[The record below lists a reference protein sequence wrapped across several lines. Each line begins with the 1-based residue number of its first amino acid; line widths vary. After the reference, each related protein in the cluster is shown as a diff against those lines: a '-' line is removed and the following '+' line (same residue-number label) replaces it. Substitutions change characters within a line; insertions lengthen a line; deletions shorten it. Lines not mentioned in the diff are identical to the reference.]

1 MKTMNFTKES
11 VQKAVTAIESS
22 INELDNI
29 LKNGDNLSIEDAA
42 QILISNKF
50 NDAQIEAEEIV
61 NDLKKGLEKFDEQFN
76 KNKETESPNVK
87 ECLENATK
95 GNTPEERKNSYVSI
109 LTAIELLNIED
120 KSDDVINAKI
130 AENEKFSEEEL
141 IEKIEKAINSSFEL
155 STIADSV
162 KNGLNTGMLSQLAD
176 IIKLSKDEYRFKVA
190 LFLYIEQRNG
200 NLKLSDSEFAIPA
213 EQIGVLA
220 GAAIETI
227 IANNDLNKGDMDMKT
242 WQKVMKWIIGA
253 ALGILLT
260 YGSLVVVANVTAFV
274 MGFVLTILG
283 TSTIAFILS
292 VVLAL
297 YTAWKVSDL
306 LVDGWAAGMDAYLN
320 FYDEHIAGVTA
331 KVSSWIEAVKTWVKN
346 ITAKKEATTT
356 TDNAEQSEANQ
367 IEANNEQNAANNNND
382 NQELSAQDTPVFA

>member
-1 MKTMNFTKES
+1 MNFTKES

-95 GNTPEERKNSYVSI
+95 GNTPEERKKSYVSI

>member
-11 VQKAVTAIESS
+11 VQKAATAIESS
-22 INELDNI
+22 INEFDNI

-76 KNKETESPNVK
+76 KNKETESLNVK

-95 GNTPEERKNSYVSI
+95 GNTPEERKKSYVSI

-141 IEKIEKAINSSFEL
+141 IEKIEEAINSSFEL

-190 LFLYIEQRNG
+190 LFLYIE
-200 NLKLSDSEFAIPA
+200 
-213 EQIGVLA
+213 
-220 GAAIETI
+220 
-227 IANNDLNKGDMDMKT
+227 
-242 WQKVMKWIIGA
+242 
-253 ALGILLT
+253 
-260 YGSLVVVANVTAFV
+260 
-274 MGFVLTILG
+274 
-283 TSTIAFILS
+283 
-292 VVLAL
+292 
-297 YTAWKVSDL
+297 
-306 LVDGWAAGMDAYLN
+306 
-320 FYDEHIAGVTA
+320 
-331 KVSSWIEAVKTWVKN
+331 
-346 ITAKKEATTT
+346 
-356 TDNAEQSEANQ
+356 
-367 IEANNEQNAANNNND
+367 
-382 NQELSAQDTPVFA
+382 

>member
-22 INELDNI
+22 INEFDNI

-76 KNKETESPNVK
+76 KNKETESLNVK

-95 GNTPEERKNSYVSI
+95 GNTPEERKKSYVSI

-141 IEKIEKAINSSFEL
+141 IEKIEEAINSSFEL

-331 KVSSWIEAVKTWVKN
+331 KVTSWIEAVKTWVKN

>member
-1 MKTMNFTKES
+1 MNFTKES

-22 INELDNI
+22 INEFDNI

-76 KNKETESPNVK
+76 KNKETESLNVK

-95 GNTPEERKNSYVSI
+95 GNTPEERKKSYVSI

-141 IEKIEKAINSSFEL
+141 IEKIEEAINSSFEL

-331 KVSSWIEAVKTWVKN
+331 KVTSWIEAVKTWVKN

>member
-11 VQKAVTAIESS
+11 VQRAVTAIESS

-76 KNKETESPNVK
+76 KNKETESLNVK

-95 GNTPEERKNSYVSI
+95 GNTPEERKKSYVSI

-141 IEKIEKAINSSFEL
+141 IEKIEEAINSSFEL
-155 STIADSV
+155 SKIADSV

-227 IANNDLNKGDMDMKT
+227 IANNDLNKGDIDMKT

-331 KVSSWIEAVKTWVKN
+331 KVTSWIEAVKTWVKN